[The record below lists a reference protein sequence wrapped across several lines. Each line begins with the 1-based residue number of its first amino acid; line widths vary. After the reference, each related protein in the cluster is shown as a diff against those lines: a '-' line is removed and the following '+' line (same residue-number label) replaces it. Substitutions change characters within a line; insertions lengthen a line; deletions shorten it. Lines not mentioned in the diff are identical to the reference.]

1 MLSVASQTR
10 VFLARGP
17 CDMRKSF
24 SGLIGL
30 TESVLE
36 QDPLSG
42 HLFVFINRRRDRI
55 KLLYWG
61 GTGFC
66 IWYQHLEEGGY
77 QLPDA
82 TTADEREGI
91 EITATQLSL
100 ILDGVDLSSVRQRRR
115 YRLPTDRAT
124 MNPVA
129 QSTQPK
135 ENCHKG

>member
-1 MLSVASQTR
+1 MLSFSSQTR
-10 VFLARGP
+10 VFLARDAV
-17 CDMRKSF
+17 DMRKSF
-24 SGLIGL
+24 NGLIGL

-66 IWYQHLEEGGY
+66 IWYQQLEQGGY
-77 QLPDA
+77 QLPDVTA
-82 TTADEREGI
+82 ADERKGI

-100 ILDGVDLSSVRQRRR
+100 ILDGVDLSSVRQRPR
-115 YRLPTDRAT
+115 YRLPVDRA
-124 MNPVA
+124 
-129 QSTQPK
+129 STSPAAALA
-135 ENCHKG
+135 

>member
-1 MLSVASQTR
+1 MLSVSRQTR
-10 VFLARGP
+10 IFLAREP
-17 CDMRKSF
+17 VDMRKSF
-24 SGLIGL
+24 HGLIGL

-66 IWYQHLEEGGY
+66 IWYQQLEEGGY

-82 TTADEREGI
+82 ATIDERKGI
-91 EITATQLSL
+91 ELTGSQLSL
-100 ILDGVDLSSVRQRRR
+100 ILDGIDLSSVRQRRR
-115 YRLPTDRAT
+115 YQLPVDRA
-124 MNPVA
+124 MQAPPAAVLA
-129 QSTQPK
+129 
-135 ENCHKG
+135 

>member
-1 MLSVASQTR
+1 MLSVSSQTR
-10 VFLARGP
+10 VFLARDAV
-17 CDMRKSF
+17 DMRKSF
-24 SGLIGL
+24 NGLIGL
-30 TESVLE
+30 AESVLE

-66 IWYQHLEEGGY
+66 IWYQQLEQGGY

-82 TTADEREGI
+82 TTADEQGI

-100 ILDGVDLSSVRQRRR
+100 ILDGVDLSSVRQRPR
-115 YRLPTDRAT
+115 YRLPVDRA
-124 MNPVA
+124 
-129 QSTQPK
+129 STSPAAALV
-135 ENCHKG
+135 

>member
-1 MLSVASQTR
+1 MLSVSSQTR
-10 VFLARGP
+10 VFLARDAV
-17 CDMRKSF
+17 DMRKSF
-24 SGLIGL
+24 NGLIGL

-66 IWYQHLEEGGY
+66 IWYQQLEQGGY
-77 QLPDA
+77 QLPDV
-82 TTADEREGI
+82 TTADERKGI

-100 ILDGVDLSSVRQRRR
+100 ILDGVDLSSVRQRPR
-115 YRLPTDRAT
+115 YRLPVDRA
-124 MNPVA
+124 
-129 QSTQPK
+129 STSPAAALA
-135 ENCHKG
+135 